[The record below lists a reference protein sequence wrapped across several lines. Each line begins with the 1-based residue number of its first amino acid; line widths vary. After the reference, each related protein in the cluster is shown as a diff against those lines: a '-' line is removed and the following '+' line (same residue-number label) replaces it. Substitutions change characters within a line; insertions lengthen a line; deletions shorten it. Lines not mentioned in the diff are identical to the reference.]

1 MKKMNHR
8 KTFII
13 SSGIAAIVAAVFF
26 ATGNIMSESQP
37 IASSLSPPDVPM
49 LEVISGKPVASMNEA
64 KTTVGY
70 DVKNPTYLPAGY
82 RIQVMTAD
90 AKEKTTTI
98 LASPNSVSSQ
108 TTLGEFFNQQKGI
121 LIYTEENSPGFDVPT
136 WFSSWIKDHSATVVN
151 INGIQGAVHGAVT
164 AKAINGETIT
174 SPAELVFVKN
184 NSVYEIRGIISVDE
198 LMQIAQTL

>member
-1 MKKMNHR
+1 MKKMNNK
-8 KTFII
+8 KTLII
-13 SSGIAAIVAAVFF
+13 SSGIVAMVVAVFF
-26 ATGNIMSESQP
+26 ATGNIMSENQP

-49 LEVISGKPVASMNEA
+49 VEVISGKPVASMIDA

-82 RIQVMTAD
+82 SVRVMNAD

-108 TTLGEFFNQQKGI
+108 TTLGEFFNKQKGI
-121 LIYTEENSPGFDVPT
+121 LIYTEENSLGFDVST
-136 WFSSWIKDHSATVVN
+136 WFASWVKDHSATVVS

-184 NSVYEIRGIISVDE
+184 NAVYEIRGIISVDE

>member
-1 MKKMNHR
+1 MNNK

-13 SSGIAAIVAAVFF
+13 SSGIAAMVIAVFF
-26 ATGNIMSESQP
+26 ATGNSMSENQP

-49 LEVISGKPVASMNEA
+49 LEVISGKPVTSMNEA

-70 DVKNPTYLPAGY
+70 DVKNPTYLPTGY
-82 RIQVMTAD
+82 SVQVMNAD

-98 LASPNSVSSQ
+98 LASPNSVSPQ
-108 TTLGEFFNQQKGI
+108 TTLSEFFNQQKGI
-121 LIYTEENSPGFDVPT
+121 LIYTEENSPGFDVLT
-136 WFSSWIKDHSATVVN
+136 WFSSWVKDHSATVVS
-151 INGIQGAVHGAVT
+151 INGIQGAVHGVVT
-164 AKAINGETIT
+164 AKGFNGDTIS

-184 NSVYEIRGIISVDE
+184 NAVYEIRGIISVEE